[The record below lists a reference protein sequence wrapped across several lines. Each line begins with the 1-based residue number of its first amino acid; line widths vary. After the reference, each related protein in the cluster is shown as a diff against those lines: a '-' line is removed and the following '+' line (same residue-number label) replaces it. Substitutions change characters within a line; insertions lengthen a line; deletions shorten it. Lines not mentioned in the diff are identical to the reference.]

1 MYETMNLVGGIELK
15 FNLSTI
21 IWKGY
26 GGIWVSFSLLVCATK
41 SHFPILV
48 IVVHVVIGMSL
59 VKTRNLGWMMMDQVE
74 LSTQFWHKY
83 VRGYERYF
91 SLGPFIWCL
100 IMSLALWKIGYLPN
114 KNDTCIDLCDLLNWV
129 WRTSGQIRDTLFA
142 NNQA

>member
-1 MYETMNLVGGIELK
+1 MKQWILRVGLNWNLIWAQLFGKAMGAYECHFLCWFVPLK
-15 FNLSTI
+15 
-21 IWKGY
+21 
-26 GGIWVSFSLLVCATK
+26 
-41 SHFPILV
+41 V
-48 IVVHVVIGMSL
+48 IVVDVVIEMCF

-91 SLGPFIWCL
+91 SWGPFIWCL
-100 IMSLALWKIGYLPN
+100 IASLPLWKIGYLPN
-114 KNDTCIDLCDLLNWV
+114 KNNTWIDLCDLLNLV